1 MSKELYYYSAPW
13 CQPCETLGP
22 IMDQVSKQLPVRKIN
37 VDYADPAV
45 LTSAKIRNIPT
56 VVLVE
61 NEQELRRFTGVK
73 TYNQII
79 DFLNYG

>member
-1 MSKELYYYSAPW
+1 MSKELYYYHAAW
-13 CQPCETLGP
+13 CKPCETLGP
-22 IMDQVSKQLPVRKIN
+22 IMEQVNRQLPVRKIN
-37 VDYADPAV
+37 VDYTDPSV
-45 LTSAKIRNIPT
+45 ISAANVRNLPT

-61 NEQELRRFTGVK
+61 NGQEVRRFAGVK